1 MAATTLVPSALIANA
16 CQLPDGVT
24 EDAFDQVSWLAFA
37 LGAVEGNTTDPTG
50 TKRVPTKTVTSVRAT
65 RVRSPTRK
73 RFSATLSSFGTWLL
87 GVKIGAST
95 HSWQRMSYLEDLCIF
110 ITLFQMS

>member
-24 EDAFDQVSWLAFA
+24 EDAFDQVSCDALA
-37 LGAVEGNTTDPTG
+37 LGAVEGKITDPTG

-73 RFSATLSSFGTWLL
+73 RFSATLSSFGTLL
-87 GVKIGAST
+87 HGVKIGVST
-95 HSWQRMSYLEDLCIF
+95 HSW
-110 ITLFQMS
+110 